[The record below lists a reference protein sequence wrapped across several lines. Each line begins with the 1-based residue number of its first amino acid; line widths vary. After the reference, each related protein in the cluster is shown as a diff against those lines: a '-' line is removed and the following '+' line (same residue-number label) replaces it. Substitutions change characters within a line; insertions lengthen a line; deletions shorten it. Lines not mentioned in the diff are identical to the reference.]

1 MYTLH
6 PQLTADTFPICDLEL
21 CEARL
26 MNDRRF
32 PWVILVPRRADVT
45 EVHHLPGE
53 DQALLIRESS
63 AAAAALGRLFEA
75 EKINVAALGNLVPQL
90 HWHVIARFR
99 RDDAWPGPVWGCG
112 ERRPY
117 EETQGTE
124 LCARLR
130 DTLLGS
136 SDQ

>member
-6 PQLTADTFPICDLEL
+6 PQLKVDTFPICDMEL

-32 PWVILVPRRADVT
+32 PWVILVPRRAGIT
-45 EVHHLPGE
+45 EVHQLSGE

-63 AAAAALGRLFEA
+63 RTAAVLGRLFEA

-90 HWHVIARFR
+90 HWHVIARFGK
-99 RDDAWPGPVWGCG
+99 DDAWPGPVWGYG

-117 EETQGTE
+117 DEPEGME
-124 LCARLR
+124 LCGRLR
-130 DTLLGS
+130 GALRGS
-136 SDQ
+136 TEQ

>member
-6 PQLTADTFPICDLEL
+6 PQLQADTLPICDLEL

-45 EVHHLPGE
+45 EVHQLPGE
-53 DQALLIRESS
+53 DQVLLIRESS
-63 AAAAALGRLFEA
+63 AAAVALGRLFEA
-75 EKINVAALGNLVPQL
+75 AKINVAALGNLVPQL

-99 RDDAWPGPVWGCG
+99 GDEAWPGPVWGCG

-117 EETQGTE
+117 DETQGNE
-124 LCARLR
+124 LCGRLQDALR
-130 DTLLGS
+130 GS
-136 SDQ
+136 DDQ

>member
-1 MYTLH
+1 MYRLH
-6 PQLTADTFPICDLEL
+6 PQLQADTLPLCDLEL

-32 PWVILVPRRADVT
+32 PWIILIPRRADIT
-45 EVHHLPGE
+45 EVHQLPGE
-53 DQALLIRESS
+53 DQILLIRESS
-63 AAAAALGRLFEA
+63 AAAAALGRLFKA

-99 RDDAWPGPVWGCG
+99 KDEAWPGPVWGCG

-124 LCARLR
+124 LRGRLR
-130 DTLLGS
+130 GALRGS
-136 SDQ
+136 TEQ